1 MTITHPYHPRHGQ
14 QVRVIRIHRRG
25 ADPDLD
31 VQLPD
36 GLRVIV
42 AMSWTDYATP
52 GDFNPPPTP
61 PHLLD
66 LDGLR
71 QTVQLIDRMRQE
83 GRYPAT
89 DSGGKACISGDKS
102 YD

>member
-14 QVRVIRIHRRG
+14 QVKVIRIHRRG

-31 VQLPD
+31 VQFPD

-42 AMSWTDYATP
+42 AMSWTDYASP
-52 GDFNPPPTP
+52 GDFNPPSTP
-61 PHLLD
+61 LHLLD

-71 QTVQLIDRMRQE
+71 QAVQLIDRMRQE
-83 GRYPAT
+83 GRYPTT
-89 DSGGKACISGDKS
+89 DSGGEACVSGDKS